1 MGLSYFEAT
10 CPSQSPTSQAAQ
22 IWCIAREGAC
32 CGICGNT
39 RVGLS
44 VTVFFA
50 TAVTVI
56 DGAESP
62 FNFAV
67 AYLVVLLLKGFGED
81 HISRFHAYYA
91 LVAALGFI
99 CPLAASSV
107 TATHFNYGGAH
118 VETGKKLKR
127 YGLDFSCGA
136 QAPKI
141 VPNRSGDR

>member
-1 MGLSYFEAT
+1 MT
-10 CPSQSPTSQAAQ
+10 P
-22 IWCIAREGAC
+22 
-32 CGICGNT
+32 
-39 RVGLS
+39 
-44 VTVFFA
+44 
-50 TAVTVI
+50 AV
-56 DGAESP
+56 
-62 FNFAV
+62 
-67 AYLVVLLLKGFGED
+67 
-81 HISRFHAYYA
+81 HAYYA

-127 YGLDFSCGA
+127 YGLDFRYEALLHILPSFRNLTSFVLTGEAPGATTANPIAGWSGLSEPFKGNDSASPCSCGA